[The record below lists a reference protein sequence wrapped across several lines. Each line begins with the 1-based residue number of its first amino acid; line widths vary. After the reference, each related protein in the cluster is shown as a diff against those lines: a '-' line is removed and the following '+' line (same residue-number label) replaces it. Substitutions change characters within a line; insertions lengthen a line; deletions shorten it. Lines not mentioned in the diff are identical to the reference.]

1 MEGKNL
7 KMVGWLF
14 GLNKLTV
21 LCWTEHYNAQKPT
34 DRLTDHKGKAVQIR
48 LKPAR
53 TGNKRNRNR
62 QEQHHNLVS
71 RMKDNE

>member
-1 MEGKNL
+1 MDNLLMEGKNL

-14 GLNKLTV
+14 G
-21 LCWTEHYNAQKPT
+21 
-34 DRLTDHKGKAVQIR
+34 DHQGKAVQIR
-48 LKPAR
+48 LKPAG

-71 RMKDNE
+71 RIKENE